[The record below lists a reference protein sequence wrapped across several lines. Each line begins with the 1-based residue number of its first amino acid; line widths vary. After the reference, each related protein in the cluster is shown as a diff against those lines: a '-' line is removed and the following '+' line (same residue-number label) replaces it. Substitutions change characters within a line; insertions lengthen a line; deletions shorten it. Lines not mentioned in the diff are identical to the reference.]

1 MIALIQVTDGVKL
14 SIDDKVY
21 NETTDKTLLVLLGVK
36 DDDTIEDVDYIVK
49 KIPKLRIFKDEDDK
63 LNLSALD
70 IGASLFVVSQFT
82 LYAKC
87 RKGNRPSFDRSAG
100 YEKGK
105 EFYEMVVDKLK
116 STGLEV
122 KTGSFGAMMDI
133 EFNNNGPVTII
144 LDSNE

>member
-70 IGASLFVVSQFT
+70 VGASLFVVSQFT

-105 EFYEMVVDKLK
+105 EFYEMVVAKLK

>member
-49 KIPKLRIFKDEDDK
+49 KIPKLRIFKDDEDK

-70 IGASLFVVSQFT
+70 VGASLFVVSQFT

-144 LDSNE
+144 LDSDE

>member
-49 KIPKLRIFKDEDDK
+49 KIPKLRIFKDDEDK

-70 IGASLFVVSQFT
+70 VGTSLFVVSQFT

-122 KTGSFGAMMDI
+122 KTGSFGTMMDI

>member
-36 DDDTIEDVDYIVK
+36 NDDTIEDVDYIVK

-70 IGASLFVVSQFT
+70 VGASLFVVSQFT

-105 EFYEMVVDKLK
+105 EFYEMVVAKLK

>member
-14 SIDDKVY
+14 SIDDKIY
-21 NETTDKTLLVLLGVK
+21 NETTDKTLLILLGVK
-36 DDDTIEDVDYIVK
+36 NDDTIEDVDYIVK

-70 IGASLFVVSQFT
+70 VGASLFVVSQFT

>member
-14 SIDDKVY
+14 SIDDKIY

-70 IGASLFVVSQFT
+70 VGASLFVVSQFT

>member
-49 KIPKLRIFKDEDDK
+49 KIPKLRIFKDDEDK

-70 IGASLFVVSQFT
+70 VGASLFVVSQFT

-100 YEKGK
+100 YENGK

>member
-49 KIPKLRIFKDEDDK
+49 KIPKLRIFKDDEDK

-70 IGASLFVVSQFT
+70 VGASLFVVSQFT

-116 STGLEV
+116 STGLEI

>member
-49 KIPKLRIFKDEDDK
+49 KIPKLRIFKDDEDK

-70 IGASLFVVSQFT
+70 VGASLFVVSQFT

-105 EFYEMVVDKLK
+105 EFDEMVVDKLK

>member
-49 KIPKLRIFKDEDDK
+49 KIPKLRIFKDDEDK

-116 STGLEV
+116 STGLEI